1 LAVQMK
7 GKRVLHA
14 VIFILLGVFLFIFF
28 LYIGFPYETLERRII
43 GETDIE
49 KKNEKENAKED
60 ENDSVENPLALHLD
74 DQWLS
79 PLPRLPIAEKG

>member
-1 LAVQMK
+1 MAVQMK

-43 GETDIE
+43 GELEAKTPFRYEIE
-49 KKNEKENAKED
+49 E
-60 ENDSVENPLALHLD
+60 VRPHL
-74 DQWLS
+74 LS
-79 PLPRLPIAEKG
+79 G